1 MAAAGG
7 GGEAVQKA
15 LQSVAQST
23 GWTYSLLW
31 RLCPRQGALVW
42 AEGHYNGAIRT
53 RKTTVH
59 QPGGEGADEE
69 EETTAGAG
77 AGRAALRRSR
87 QLKELYDSLA
97 GEAADGG
104 RGAGGSRDGGGAQQQ
119 VVPHRRPTAALAPED
134 LTETEWFYLMLAG
147 EAFVRRVHVWLC
159 GANKVDSKVFSRAI
173 LARSAGIQTVACI
186 PVDDGVLEI
195 GTTEKVEEDICL
207 IQCARSIFMD
217 QIGAHIM
224 PTLSGHSTST
234 APTTHINHQP
244 FQTKMGNCID
254 INVQKNSH
262 NSGDEHNNEM
272 EDDDDRIDLLE
283 TNTGNDSSQHSPQ
296 DTNNVG
302 LGNEQGTLNAGSS
315 ELMLIGTSERVR
327 DGCSKQE
334 DEEIPVLMVCQN
346 ANLAAQGEFG
356 PWHDFLDD
364 DLSSKYLQS
373 SGNLD
378 LCTY

>member
-1 MAAAGG
+1 
-7 GGEAVQKA
+7 
-15 LQSVAQST
+15 
-23 GWTYSLLW
+23 
-31 RLCPRQGALVW
+31 
-42 AEGHYNGAIRT
+42 
-53 RKTTVH
+53 
-59 QPGGEGADEE
+59 
-69 EETTAGAG
+69 
-77 AGRAALRRSR
+77 
-87 QLKELYDSLA
+87 
-97 GEAADGG
+97 
-104 RGAGGSRDGGGAQQQ
+104 
-119 VVPHRRPTAALAPED
+119 
-134 LTETEWFYLMLAG
+134 
-147 EAFVRRVHVWLC
+147 
-159 GANKVDSKVFSRAI
+159 
-173 LARSAGIQTVACI
+173 
-186 PVDDGVLEI
+186 
-195 GTTEKVEEDICL
+195 
-207 IQCARSIFMD
+207 MD

-234 APTTHINHQP
+234 APTTHTNHQP

-262 NSGDEHNNEM
+262 NSRDEHNNEM